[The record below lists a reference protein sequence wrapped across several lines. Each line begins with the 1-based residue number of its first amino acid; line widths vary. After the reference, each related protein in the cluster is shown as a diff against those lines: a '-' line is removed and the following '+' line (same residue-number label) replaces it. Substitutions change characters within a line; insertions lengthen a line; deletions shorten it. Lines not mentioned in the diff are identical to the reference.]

1 MRGDFKLADFGHDEK
16 LWKGSNGKPLFQKV
30 EICWRE
36 PVPVNKDGT
45 ITVENEADVYK
56 NGYLYAIV
64 RNHGT
69 QKTKDRIAY
78 IGITNNL
85 QKRFRNHPKVNK
97 IRARRGETSISIG
110 VISTPGSRL
119 GPDQAKTLRE
129 ELEHILIWVLY
140 EDLWN
145 DSKQLVVPGQ
155 GRNGGKAWDIVNEGF
170 KFSGRMPKRIVFPWA
185 AVIPRRN
192 NTAK

>member
-1 MRGDFKLADFGHDEK
+1 MRGDFKLADFGHDEE
-16 LWKGSNGKPLFQKV
+16 LWKGSNGKPLFQKI
-30 EICWRE
+30 EIDWRK
-36 PVPVNKDGT
+36 PVRIGKDGT
-45 ITVENEADVYK
+45 LPIANEEEIHK

-64 RNHGT
+64 RNHGNQQT
-69 QKTKDRIAY
+69 RDRIAY
-78 IGITNNL
+78 IGITNDL
-85 QKRFRNHPKVNK
+85 EKRFRNHPKVDE
-97 IRARRGETSISIG
+97 IRNQAGETSISIG
-110 VISTPGSRL
+110 VISTPGRRPNGTALRL
-119 GPDQAKTLRE
+119 LRE

-145 DSKQLVVPGQ
+145 DRKTMVVPGQ
-155 GRNGGKAWDIVNEGF
+155 GRNGGKAWDIVNAGF